1 MTKLLNFLNMKLIH
15 FFSFLLINHLL
26 IANAF
31 ALNSEYISDD
41 FLVEEYMQADAIA
54 NIIMGRNIVDGI
66 LNEQEIK
73 ALSKAINMKTL
84 LISIPQMVLPIV
96 VFSICN
102 SYFDYLTGCAA
113 VASIGILGVLLKDVV
128 FELIVKAYK
137 TEKYSTLKAYIKN

>member
-73 ALSKAINMKTL
+73 ALSKAINRKIQKNSPLLRKELIILLEEKVPELINWETINTK
-84 LISIPQMVLPIV
+84 LISK
-96 VFSICN
+96 N
-102 SYFDYLTGCAA
+102 N
-113 VASIGILGVLLKDVV
+113 
-128 FELIVKAYK
+128 FEIDPK
-137 TEKYSTLKAYIKN
+137 TKIY